1 MALPVY
7 SDEHYMKEALKM
19 AAQASEDDEIPV
31 GAVMVCKNRIISRGY
46 NQTEKLQ
53 DSTAHAEML
62 AITGAF
68 SSLGSKYLPECT
80 LYVTL
85 EPCPMCAG
93 AAFWAQLG
101 RLVYGARDDK
111 RGYSNF
117 SGKLLHQDTEVLPG
131 ILAGECEK
139 ILKSY
144 FRNLR
149 K

>member
-1 MALPVY
+1 MPVNT
-7 SDEHYMKEALKM
+7 DAHFMKEALKL
-19 AAQASEDDEIPV
+19 AARAMEEDEIPV

-46 NQTEKLQ
+46 NQTEKLS
-53 DSTAHAEML
+53 DSTAHAEMI

-68 SSLGSKYLPECT
+68 NSLGTKYLPECT

-93 AAFWAQLG
+93 ASFWAQLG
-101 RLVYGARDDK
+101 RLVYGARDEK

-117 SGKLLHQDTEVLPG
+117 GGKLLHPSTEVVPG

-144 FRNLR
+144 FQALR